1 MLPLRQV
8 LICSAR
14 SDLVV
19 KAAKY
24 VATMNP
30 NMTYHVVSVVPTHK
44 SRLPITPLLR
54 NTFVRMAQEA
64 VHEVELALMEHRVLA
79 VRKAILYGRPEEELL
94 RYAVTY
100 SIDLIAITSSVTE
113 SPPRNI
119 VGTVTKAVIMRA
131 PTPVFVYTSTSP
143 PPPKEVRNVAIL
155 VEGKGEISGGKV
167 GEVLEWLATP
177 SLRVRLLCYHSGK
190 YCSNVLN
197 AVKIQGKVEDV
208 LVDHVPPGKEY
219 ERLDWVVR
227 SVEGEHLL
235 VIGKGGGQRVSKGFT
250 LLGGRRLPM
259 RENVLAGLSPAP
271 VLMV

>member
-1 MLPLRQV
+1 MPPLRQV

-30 NMTYHVVSVVPTHK
+30 NMTYHVVPVVPTHK
-44 SRLPITPLLR
+44 SRLPVTPLLR

-143 PPPKEVRNVAIL
+143 SPPKEVRNVAIL
-155 VEGKGEISGGKV
+155 VEGRGEVSGGKV
-167 GEVLEWLATP
+167 REVLEWLATP
-177 SLRVRLLCYHSGK
+177 SLRVRLLCHHSGK
-190 YCSNVLN
+190 YCSDVLN
-197 AVKIQGKVEDV
+197 DVKIEGKVEDV
-208 LVDHVPPGKEY
+208 LVDHVPPPGEG
-219 ERLDWVVR
+219 VR
-227 SVEGEHLL
+227 E
-235 VIGKGGGQRVSKGFT
+235 
-250 LLGGRRLPM
+250 
-259 RENVLAGLSPAP
+259 A
-271 VLMV
+271 

>member
-1 MLPLRQV
+1 VPPLRQV

-19 KAAKY
+19 RAAKY

-30 NMTYHVVSVVPTHK
+30 NMTYHLVSVVPTHK

-54 NTFVRMAQEA
+54 NTFVKMAQEA

-79 VRKAILYGRPEEELL
+79 VKKAILYGRPEEELL
-94 RYAVTY
+94 KYAVTY
-100 SIDLIAITSSVTE
+100 AIDLIAITSSVTE
-113 SPPRNI
+113 SPPRDI

-155 VEGKGEISGGKV
+155 VEGRGEIGGDKV
-167 GEVLEWLATP
+167 KKVLNWLATP
-177 SLRVRLLCYHSGK
+177 SLKVKLLCYHSGK
-190 YCSNVLN
+190 YCSEILN
-197 AVKIQGKVEDV
+197 AVEDSGKVEEV
-208 LVDHVPPGKEY
+208 EVTHVPGGKEY

-227 SVEGEHLL
+227 GIEGEHLL
-235 VIGKGGGQRVSKGFT
+235 VIGKGGGQRVVKGFT

-271 VLMV
+271 VLMI